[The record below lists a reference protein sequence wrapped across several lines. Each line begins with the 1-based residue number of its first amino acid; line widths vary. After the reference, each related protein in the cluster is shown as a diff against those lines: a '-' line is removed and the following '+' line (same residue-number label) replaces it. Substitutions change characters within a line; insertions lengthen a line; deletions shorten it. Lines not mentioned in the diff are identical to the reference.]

1 MSGQLDSYQ
10 VNNLEDP
17 LNESF
22 FIENLLIDIPE
33 MKSPSSLIEIDH
45 RKQFLNS
52 NVTVSQRIEGLLN
65 QTNQDEQNV
74 SVSSK
79 NYLSK
84 KWLTEMSKKNNILVV
99 KLIKPV

>member
-1 MSGQLDSYQ
+1 MSGQLDSNQ

-33 MKSPSSLIEIDH
+33 MKSQSSMIEIDH
-45 RKQFLNS
+45 QKQFLNS
-52 NVTVSQRIEGLLN
+52 NVTVSQRIEDLLN
-65 QTNQDEQNV
+65 QTNQDQQNV
-74 SVSSK
+74 SVSPK

-84 KWLTEMSKKNNILVV
+84 KWLTEMSKKTFL
-99 KLIKPV
+99 L